1 MSLKYL
7 DWRIKLYI
15 ELSHIYYSLGTC
27 PVALRT
33 IEMALSKVQEL
44 RDVEEVDPP
53 LPDYIEKTLQ

>member
-7 DWRIKLYI
+7 DWRIKLYV
-15 ELSHIYYSLGTC
+15 ELSHIYYSLGSS

-33 IEMALSKVQEL
+33 IEMGLSKVQEL

-53 LPDYIEKTLQ
+53 LPDYIEKSLS